1 MRIRLAQFDSLI
13 ADIAGNLA
21 HIVAACDRA
30 RRAGD
35 HMVVTPEL
43 ALHGYPPLDLLERDD
58 FLAATEACLPQL
70 CEASRG
76 LVLVVGAAAPVALAG
91 LPRGRHKAANV
102 ALVLEDGRHVATVAK
117 RLLPTYDVFDE
128 ARWFAAGDTP
138 GLVEVMVEGR
148 RVRLGV
154 TVCEDVWSREDDGP
168 PRYACDPV
176 ADLAALGAE
185 VLVNLSAS
193 PFDLGK
199 PARRLELVRGLARE
213 HHIPAVYCNTVGAND
228 QLIFDGRSF
237 AVDAQGRLLA
247 VGPALLDAD
256 VQVDLQAPPRV
267 FDETALFS
275 PPRPM
280 QARSALVRGIADYV
294 RKCGFK
300 DVLLG
305 LSGGIDSAV
314 VAALAVEALGKEHV
328 MGVAMPGPC
337 SSQGS
342 VDDALELAENLGIR
356 CPILP
361 IIGPYDALALAL
373 QPELARTPSQP
384 HDITEQNLQAR
395 LRGTMLMALSNRTG
409 ALLLTTGNKSEM
421 AVGYCTLYGD
431 MNGGLAVIGDLP
443 KMLVYAVA
451 ETYNHDVQHQGRVV
465 IPLSTM
471 TKAPSAELAPNQ
483 TDQDNLPPY
492 PLLDAILE
500 RFVELG
506 ETAEQVIEAGYE
518 RATVK
523 KVVRLVEMAEFKRRQ
538 AAPVLRVTRKAF
550 GPGRRIPLARA
561 VPR

>member
-1 MRIRLAQFDSLI
+1 
-13 ADIAGNLA
+13 
-21 HIVAACDRA
+21 
-30 RRAGD
+30 
-35 HMVVTPEL
+35 
-43 ALHGYPPLDLLERDD
+43 
-58 FLAATEACLPQL
+58 LAATQACLPQL
-70 CEASRG
+70 CQASRG
-76 LVLVVGAAAPVALAG
+76 LVLVVGAAAPVAMVDLQ
-91 LPRGRHKAANV
+91 RDRHKAANV
-102 ALVLEDGRHVATVAK
+102 ALVFDDGRHVATVAK

-128 ARWFAAGDTP
+128 ARWFAAGNEP
-138 GLVEVMVEGR
+138 GLVPVQLGGR
-148 RVRLGV
+148 TVKLGV
-154 TVCEDVWSREDDGP
+154 TVCEDLWSREDDGP
-168 PRYACDPV
+168 ARYACDPV

-185 VLVNLSAS
+185 VLINLSAS

-213 HHIPAVYCNTVGAND
+213 HAMPAVYCNTVGAQD

-247 VGPALLDAD
+247 VGPALVDAD
-256 VQVDLQAPPRV
+256 IQVDLSAAPGQ
-267 FDETALFS
+267 FDEEALFS
-275 PPRPM
+275 PPRPL

-314 VAALAVEALGKEHV
+314 VAALAVEALGPEHV
-328 MGVAMPGPC
+328 LGVAMPGPC

-342 VDDALELAENLGIR
+342 VDDALELATNLGIR

-361 IIGPYDALALAL
+361 IIGPYQALAATLE
-373 QPELARTPSQP
+373 PELARTPSHP
-384 HDITEQNLQAR
+384 YDITDQNLQAR
-395 LRGTMLMALSNRTG
+395 LRGTTLMALSNRTG

-451 ETYNHDVQHQGRVV
+451 ESYNSEVADQSRVV

-506 ETAEQVIEAGYE
+506 ESAQQIVAAGFDA
-518 RATVK
+518 ATVK
-523 KVVRLVEMAEFKRRQ
+523 KVVRLVEVAEFKRRQ

-561 VPR
+561 IPR